1 VSARVREAGEG
12 SRGGAGA
19 REREA
24 AAPVARSGERISPL
38 GSWAVVGVLFVLV
51 AITLPELGSDPWRFR
66 PGSVDPQGPLAPLV
80 RAAGEEWDL
89 GIPRAAAFLAALL
102 CGATAVY
109 LLAARSPSGASRSR
123 AASADAAGDRTRGG
137 LPRWAAV
144 ALILAVGILLTAPAT
159 LLQLGLRD
167 STAPWFFTNDS
178 TYQAELGGE
187 LLLDLDNPYGHD
199 YRESGLERF
208 YTRNGSVSERVRER
222 EVALEHFA
230 YFPGSVVTAAAW
242 RLLPG
247 PFDDYR
253 LLVLFCNLGMLAAAL
268 AFRGP
273 LAARLALGAL
283 LVCNPIAVRS
293 AWFGQNDAPSL
304 LLLVLAFALASRR
317 RFGWAA
323 AVLGGAVLLK
333 QFALVA
339 APFLALMIV
348 RESGALGDSRSGA
361 LRSAARRR
369 VAFDAL
375 RRPTLAFAGVLAAGI
390 LPFFVVD
397 PVAFYEDTIKYGA
410 GTYRIVGYGL
420 SAILVEVG
428 VVEDRDGAYPF
439 ALLALLTWV
448 PLTAWLLL
456 VQRRSAEAWVGA
468 AAFSVSILWLM
479 FIGRTFNNYYLV
491 WPMTGAVAA
500 ALTAVASQRA
510 PDRPEPG

>member
-1 VSARVREAGEG
+1 VSDDIGRW
-12 SRGGAGA
+12 
-19 REREA
+19 
-24 AAPVARSGERISPL
+24 
-38 GSWAVVGVLFVLV
+38 GSWALVGLLFVLV

-66 PGSVDPQGPLAPLV
+66 PGDVDPQGPLSPLV

-89 GIPRAAAFLAALL
+89 GIPRASAFLAALL
-102 CGATAVY
+102 CGVAAVW
-109 LLAARSPSGASRSR
+109 LLAARS
-123 AASADAAGDRTRGG
+123 RTRG
-137 LPRWAAV
+137 LPRWAAI
-144 ALILAVGILLTAPAT
+144 ALILGVGLLLTAPAT

-208 YTRNGSVSERVRER
+208 YTRDGSVSERVRER

-230 YFPGSVVTAAAW
+230 YFPGSVLTAAIW
-242 RLLPG
+242 RVLPE

-304 LLLVLAFALASRR
+304 LLVVLAFALVSRR
-317 RFGWAA
+317 RFAWAA
-323 AVLGGAVLLK
+323 GVLAGAVLLK

-348 RESGALGDSRSGA
+348 RAEAGRALE
-361 LRSAARRR
+361 
-369 VAFDAL
+369 AL
-375 RRPTLAFAGVLAAGI
+375 RRPTLAFLGVLAAGI
-390 LPFFVVD
+390 LPFFVAD

-428 VVEDRDGAYPF
+428 IVEDRDGAYPF
-439 ALLALLTWV
+439 ALLAVLTWV

-456 VQRRSAEAWVGA
+456 VQRRSAELWVGA
-468 AAFSVSILWLM
+468 AAFAVSILWLM

-500 ALTAVASQRA
+500 ALMAVASTRA

>member
-1 VSARVREAGEG
+1 VSVHVERPDATTGMEEARPVG
-12 SRGGAGA
+12 
-19 REREA
+19 RERLS
-24 AAPVARSGERISPL
+24 APGAWV
-38 GSWAVVGVLFVLV
+38 VVGVLFALI
-51 AITLPELGSDPWRFR
+51 AITLPELGSNPWRFR
-66 PGSVDPQGPLAPLV
+66 PGSIDPQGPLAPLV
-80 RAAGEEWDL
+80 RAAGEEWDV
-89 GIPRAAAFLAALL
+89 GIARAAAFAAALL
-102 CGATAVY
+102 CGAAAV
-109 LLAARSPSGASRSR
+109 LLLTVKRSW
-123 AASADAAGDRTRGG
+123 
-137 LPRWAAV
+137 PRWV
-144 ALILAVGILLTAPAT
+144 GIALVLAVGLLLTAPST

-208 YTRNGSVSERVRER
+208 YTRDGSVSERVRER

-273 LAARLALGAL
+273 LSWRLALGAL

-304 LLLVLAFALASRR
+304 LLLVLAFALVTRR
-317 RFGWAA
+317 RFAWAA
-323 AVLGGAVLLK
+323 AALAGAVLLK

-339 APFLALMIV
+339 APFLGLMIV
-348 RESGALGDSRSGA
+348 KQGGSLK
-361 LRSAARRR
+361 
-369 VAFDAL
+369 
-375 RRPTLAFAGVLAAGI
+375 RPALAFGGVLAAGI
-390 LPFFVVD
+390 LPFLAAD
-397 PVAFYEDTIKYGA
+397 PKAFYEDTVRYGA

-420 SAILVEVG
+420 SAILVRLG
-428 VVEDRDGAYPF
+428 IIDDREGAYPF
-439 ALLALLTWV
+439 AILAILTWV
-448 PLTAWLLL
+448 PLTVWLLYL
-456 VQRRSAEAWVGA
+456 QRRATELWLGA
-468 AAFSVSILWLM
+468 AAFAVSILWLM

-491 WPMTGAVAA
+491 WPLTGAVIA
-500 ALTAVASQRA
+500 ALMALHSARA
-510 PDRPEPG
+510 PDRPRPG

>member
-1 VSARVREAGEG
+1 MTDRLG
-12 SRGGAGA
+12 
-19 REREA
+19 
-24 AAPVARSGERISPL
+24 PL
-38 GSWAVVGVLFVLV
+38 GSWALVGVLFVLV
-51 AITLPELGSDPWRFR
+51 AITLPELGSDPWPFR
-66 PGSVDPQGPLAPLV
+66 PGEVDPEGPLAPLV

-89 GIPRAAAFLAALL
+89 GIPRAAAFVAALL
-102 CGATAVY
+102 CGATALY
-109 LLAARSPSGASRSR
+109 LLVRPRGLSR
-123 AASADAAGDRTRGG
+123 G
-137 LPRWAAV
+137 LAIG
-144 ALILAVGILLTAPAT
+144 LIIAVGLLLTAPAT

-178 TYQAELGGE
+178 TYQIELGGE
-187 LLLDLDNPYGHD
+187 LLLDVDNPYGHD

-208 YTRNGSVSERVRER
+208 YTRDGSVSESVRER

-230 YFPGSVVTAAAW
+230 YFPGSVVTAALW
-242 RLLPG
+242 RVLPE

-304 LLLVLAFALASRR
+304 LLLLLAFALASRR
-317 RFGWAA
+317 RFVWAA
-323 AVLGGAVLLK
+323 AALGGAVLLK

-348 RESGALGDSRSGA
+348 REAGVE
-361 LRSAARRR
+361 RR
-369 VAFDAL
+369 VAVGAPAEGGAVASGGQGAVASGARGAVASGARGALDML
-375 RRPTLAFAGVLAAGI
+375 RRPALAFLGVLAVGIIPFLVAG
-390 LPFFVVD
+390 
-397 PVAFYEDTIKYGA
+397 PVAFYEDTIRYGA

-428 VVEDRDGAYPF
+428 IIDDREGAYPF
-439 ALLALLTWV
+439 AVIALLTWV
-448 PLTAWLLL
+448 PLTVWLLL
-456 VQRRSAEAWVGA
+456 VQRRAAEMWIGA
-468 AAFSVSILWLM
+468 AAFAVSILWLM

-500 ALTAVASQRA
+500 ALLALASPRA

>member
-1 VSARVREAGEG
+1 VRDAVG
-12 SRGGAGA
+12 RW
-19 REREA
+19 
-24 AAPVARSGERISPL
+24 
-38 GSWAVVGVLFVLV
+38 GSWALVGVLFVLV

-66 PGSVDPQGPLAPLV
+66 PGSVDPQGPLSPLV

-89 GIPRAAAFLAALL
+89 GIPRASAFLAALL
-102 CGATAVY
+102 CGAVAVW
-109 LLAARSPSGASRSR
+109 LLAARSR
-123 AASADAAGDRTRGG
+123 AARG
-137 LPRWAAV
+137 LPRWAAI
-144 ALILAVGILLTAPAT
+144 ALILAVGVLLTAPAT

-178 TYQAELGGE
+178 TYQAELGGD

-208 YTRNGSVSERVRER
+208 YTRDGSVSERVREQ

-230 YFPGSVVTAAAW
+230 YFPGSVVTAAIW
-242 RLLPG
+242 RVLPE

-273 LAARLALGAL
+273 LGARLALGAL

-323 AVLGGAVLLK
+323 AVLAGAVLLK

-348 RESGALGDSRSGA
+348 LSEGGRA
-361 LRSAARRR
+361 
-369 VAFDAL
+369 VDAL
-375 RRPTLAFAGVLAAGI
+375 RRPTLAFVGVLAAGI

-428 VVEDRDGAYPF
+428 IVEDRDGAYPF

-456 VQRRSAEAWVGA
+456 VQRRSAELWVGA
-468 AAFSVSILWLM
+468 AAFAVSILWLM

-500 ALTAVASQRA
+500 ALMAVASARA

>member
-1 VSARVREAGEG
+1 VSLTRPAAVRSGGRAGEQ
-12 SRGGAGA
+12 
-19 REREA
+19 
-24 AAPVARSGERISPL
+24 ISPL

-89 GIPRAAAFLAALL
+89 GIPRAAAFMAALL
-102 CGATAVY
+102 CGATAGY
-109 LLAARSPSGASRSR
+109 LLVRPK
-123 AASADAAGDRTRGG
+123 G
-137 LPRWAAV
+137 LSKGLAIGLILGV
-144 ALILAVGILLTAPAT
+144 ALLLTAPAT

-208 YTRNGSVSERVRER
+208 YTRDGSVSERVRER

-230 YFPGSVVTAAAW
+230 YFPGSVVTAAVW
-242 RLLPG
+242 RVLPE

-273 LAARLALGAL
+273 LGARLALGAL

-323 AVLGGAVLLK
+323 AMLGGAVLLK

-348 RESGALGDSRSGA
+348 RAEAGRAL
-361 LRSAARRR
+361 
-369 VAFDAL
+369 DAL

-390 LPFFVVD
+390 LPFFAVD
-397 PVAFYEDTIKYGA
+397 PVAFYEDTVRYGA

-420 SAILVEVG
+420 SAILLEAG
-428 VVEDRDGAYPF
+428 IVEDREGAYPF

-448 PLTAWLLL
+448 PLTLWLLL
-456 VQRRSAEAWVGA
+456 VQRRSPELWVGA
-468 AAFSVSILWLM
+468 AAFAVSILWLM

-500 ALTAVASQRA
+500 ALMAIASQRA